1 MTDDPID
8 TVAVAADLSA
18 IRAAM
23 DGVDLSAARVSRTLA
38 RAFSDALTQ
47 GRAFE
52 DTLKQIG
59 ARLSAMALES
69 ALKPAV
75 QGVGSALTNSLS
87 GLLGGGGGVS
97 IPVTPFAEG
106 GVVAAPT
113 FFGASGGLGLMG
125 ERGAEA
131 IVPLSRGPDGRLG
144 LAAPRDQRAVAV
156 TVNISTPDV
165 EGFRRGQGQIEA
177 ALARAVARG
186 RRGL

>member
-1 MTDDPID
+1 MTDDFD
-8 TVAVAADLSA
+8 AGATSADLASVRLA
-18 IRAAM
+18 IE
-23 DGVDLSAARVSRTLA
+23 GVDLSAARVSRTLA
-38 RAFSDALTQ
+38 RAFSDAIVQ
-47 GRAFE
+47 GRSFE
-52 DTLKQIG
+52 ETLKGIG
-59 ARLSAMALES
+59 LRLSSIALEA

-75 QGVGSALTNSLS
+75 QGLGSALS
-87 GLLGGGGGVS
+87 GSFAGLFGGAGGLAV
-97 IPVTPFAEG
+97 PVAPFAEG

-113 FFGASGGLGLMG
+113 FFGAGGGLGLMG

-131 IVPLSRGPDGRLG
+131 IMPLARGPDGRLG
-144 LAAPRDQRAVAV
+144 VAAQSEARPVAL

>member
-1 MTDDPID
+1 MSDAID
-8 TVAVAADLSA
+8 TAAVSADLSA
-18 IRAAM
+18 IRDAM

-38 RAFSDALTQ
+38 RAFSDAITQ
-47 GRAFE
+47 GRSFE
-52 DTLKQIG
+52 DTLKAIG

-75 QGVGSALTNSLS
+75 QGLGSALTNALS
-87 GLLGGGGGVS
+87 GMLGGGGGVS

-113 FFGASGGLGLMG
+113 FFGGARGLGLMG

-131 IVPLSRGPDGRLG
+131 ILPLARGPDGRLG
-144 LAAPRDQRAVAV
+144 VAAPGDQRATAI

-165 EGFRRGQGQIEA
+165 ESFRRGQGQVEA

>member
-1 MTDDPID
+1 MIEDSID
-8 TVAVAADLSA
+8 TSAVAADLSS

-75 QGVGSALTNSLS
+75 QGVGSALTNALS
-87 GLLGGGGGVS
+87 GLLGGGGVS

-144 LAAPRDQRAVAV
+144 LAAPRDQHAVAV